1 MTGAARAALAEAA
14 KAKTNLALHV
24 VGRRDDGYHELDSLV
39 VFAAIG
45 DTLEISRAAPGVGRL
60 VIDGPFA
67 ASLGTGDDNL
77 VLKALAAFEADI
89 APLPDLALRLTKR
102 LPIASGIGGGSADAA
117 ATLRL
122 AARYAGLAA
131 DDARLWALAAR
142 LGADVPMCLAS
153 RPLRAEGIGERLTPW
168 PEAPRLSLLLVNP
181 GVGVSTPAVFR
192 RLERRDGTPL
202 PELPPSSSAAEL
214 ATWLAEA
221 TRNDLQEPAIAEAPV
236 IAEVLREVE
245 SCAGCRLARMS
256 GSGATVFGLFAN
268 DAAAESAAR
277 AIGSAH
283 PSWWVVATS
292 AEASPAA
299 D

>member
-1 MTGAARAALAEAA
+1 VTGAATAALAETARA
-14 KAKTNLALHV
+14 KINLALHV
-24 VGRRDDGYHELDSLV
+24 VGRRADGYHELDSLV

-45 DTLEISRAAPGVGRL
+45 DTLEIDKAASGVRRL

-122 AARYAGLAA
+122 AARYVGLAA
-131 DDARLWALAAR
+131 DDPRLWTLAAR

-153 RPLRAEGIGERLTPW
+153 RPLRAEGIGERLAPW
-168 PEAPRLSLLLVNP
+168 PDAPRLPLLLVNP
-181 GVGVSTPAVFR
+181 GVGVSTPAIFR
-192 RLERRDGTPL
+192 RLERRDRPPL
-202 PELPPSSSAAEL
+202 PELPPSPSATEL
-214 ATWLAEA
+214 ATWLAAA

-236 IAEVLREVE
+236 IAEALDLVGSMEACLF
-245 SCAGCRLARMS
+245 ARMS
-256 GSGATVFGLFAN
+256 GSGATVFGIFEDD
-268 DAAAESAAR
+268 DAARSAADR
-277 AIGSAH
+277 IATLRPG
-283 PSWWVVATS
+283 WWVNATS
-292 AEASPAA
+292 AERS
-299 D
+299 

>member
-67 ASLGTGDDNL
+67 AGLGTGDDNL

-89 APLPDLALRLTKR
+89 TPLPDVALRLTKR

-202 PELPPSSSAAEL
+202 PELPPQPTADALAAFL
-214 ATWLAEA
+214 RAE
-221 TRNDLQEPAIAEAPV
+221 TRNDLEAPAIEEAPV
-236 IAEVLREVE
+236 IAEALERIR
-245 SCAGCRLARMS
+245 ATDGCRLARMS
-256 GSGATVFGLFAN
+256 GSGATVFGIFSNMEAA
-268 DAAAESAAR
+268 DRAAQQIAAER
-277 AIGSAH
+277 
-283 PSWWVVATS
+283 PEWWVVATR
-292 AEASPAA
+292 AGGA
-299 D
+299 

>member
-1 MTGAARAALAEAA
+1 VTGAARAALAEAA

-67 ASLGTGDDNL
+67 AGLGTGDDNL

-89 APLPDLALRLTKR
+89 TPLPDVALRLTKR

-131 DDARLWALAAR
+131 NDARLWALAAR

-192 RLERRDGTPL
+192 RLEQRDGTPL
-202 PELPPSSSAAEL
+202 PELPPQPTADALAAFL
-214 ATWLAEA
+214 RAE
-221 TRNDLQEPAIAEAPV
+221 TRNDLEAPAIEEAPV
-236 IAEVLREVE
+236 IAEALERIR
-245 SCAGCRLARMS
+245 ATDGCRLARMS
-256 GSGATVFGLFAN
+256 GSGATVFGIFSNMEAA
-268 DAAAESAAR
+268 DRAAQQIAAER
-277 AIGSAH
+277 
-283 PSWWVVATS
+283 PEWWVVATR
-292 AEASPAA
+292 AGGA
-299 D
+299 

>member
-67 ASLGTGDDNL
+67 AGLGTGDDNL

-89 APLPDLALRLTKR
+89 TPLPDVALRLTKR

-192 RLERRDGTPL
+192 RLARRDGTPL
-202 PELPPSSSAAEL
+202 PALPPQPTADALAAFL
-214 ATWLAEA
+214 RAE
-221 TRNDLQEPAIAEAPV
+221 TRNDLEAPAIEEAPV
-236 IAEVLREVE
+236 IAEALERIR
-245 SCAGCRLARMS
+245 ATDGCRLARMS
-256 GSGATVFGLFAN
+256 GSGATVFGIFSNMEAA
-268 DAAAESAAR
+268 DRAAQQIAAER
-277 AIGSAH
+277 
-283 PSWWVVATS
+283 PEWWVVATR
-292 AEASPAA
+292 AGGA
-299 D
+299 

>member
-67 ASLGTGDDNL
+67 AGLGTGDDNL

-89 APLPDLALRLTKR
+89 TPLPDVALRLTKR

-192 RLERRDGTPL
+192 RLEQRDGTPL
-202 PELPPSSSAAEL
+202 PELPPQPTADALAAFL
-214 ATWLAEA
+214 RAE
-221 TRNDLQEPAIAEAPV
+221 TRNDLEAPAIEEAPV
-236 IAEVLREVE
+236 IAEALERIR
-245 SCAGCRLARMS
+245 ATDGCRLARMS
-256 GSGATVFGLFAN
+256 GSGATVFGIFSNMEAA
-268 DAAAESAAR
+268 DRAAQQIAAER
-277 AIGSAH
+277 
-283 PSWWVVATS
+283 PEWWVVATR
-292 AEASPAA
+292 AGGA
-299 D
+299 

>member
-67 ASLGTGDDNL
+67 AGLGTGDDNL

-89 APLPDLALRLTKR
+89 TPLPDVALRLTKR

-131 DDARLWALAAR
+131 NDARLWALAAR

-192 RLERRDGTPL
+192 RLEQRDGTPL
-202 PELPPSSSAAEL
+202 PELPPQPTADALAAFL
-214 ATWLAEA
+214 RAE
-221 TRNDLQEPAIAEAPV
+221 TRNDLEAPAIEEAPV
-236 IAEVLREVE
+236 IAEALERIR
-245 SCAGCRLARMS
+245 ATDGCRLARMS
-256 GSGATVFGLFAN
+256 GSGATVFGIFSNMEAA
-268 DAAAESAAR
+268 DRAAQQIAAER
-277 AIGSAH
+277 
-283 PSWWVVATS
+283 PEWWVVATR
-292 AEASPAA
+292 AGGA
-299 D
+299 

>member
-1 MTGAARAALAEAA
+1 MTGAARAALVEAA

-67 ASLGTGDDNL
+67 AGLGTGDDNL

-89 APLPDLALRLTKR
+89 TPLPDVALRLTKR

-202 PELPPSSSAAEL
+202 PELPPQPTADALAAFL
-214 ATWLAEA
+214 RAE
-221 TRNDLQEPAIAEAPV
+221 TRNDLEAPAIEEAPV
-236 IAEVLREVE
+236 IAEALERIR
-245 SCAGCRLARMS
+245 ATDGCRLARMS
-256 GSGATVFGLFAN
+256 GSGATVFGIFSNMEAA
-268 DAAAESAAR
+268 DRAAQQIAAER
-277 AIGSAH
+277 
-283 PSWWVVATS
+283 PEWWVVATR
-292 AEASPAA
+292 AGGA
-299 D
+299 

>member
-67 ASLGTGDDNL
+67 AGLGTGDDNL

-89 APLPDLALRLTKR
+89 TLLPDVALRLTKR

-202 PELPPSSSAAEL
+202 PELPPQPTADALAAFL
-214 ATWLAEA
+214 RAE
-221 TRNDLQEPAIAEAPV
+221 TRNDLEAPAIEEAPV
-236 IAEVLREVE
+236 IAEALERIR
-245 SCAGCRLARMS
+245 ATDGCRLARMS
-256 GSGATVFGLFAN
+256 GSGATVFGIFSNMEAA
-268 DAAAESAAR
+268 DRAAQQIAAER
-277 AIGSAH
+277 
-283 PSWWVVATS
+283 PEWWVVATR
-292 AEASPAA
+292 AGGA
-299 D
+299 

>member
-67 ASLGTGDDNL
+67 AGLGTGDDNL

-89 APLPDLALRLTKR
+89 APLPDVALRLTKR

-202 PELPPSSSAAEL
+202 PELPPQPTADALAAFL
-214 ATWLAEA
+214 RAE
-221 TRNDLQEPAIAEAPV
+221 TRNDLEAPAIEEAPV
-236 IAEVLREVE
+236 IAEALERIR
-245 SCAGCRLARMS
+245 ATDGCRLARMS
-256 GSGATVFGLFAN
+256 GSGATVFGIFSNMEAA
-268 DAAAESAAR
+268 DRAAQQIAAER
-277 AIGSAH
+277 
-283 PSWWVVATS
+283 PEWWVVATR
-292 AEASPAA
+292 AGGA
-299 D
+299 